1 MTPSLEVLRETIKKL
16 ISRDNKRALERL
28 LEKAHRGDIAYIFRY
43 LSSQERI
50 KVFEVLLDIDIEK
63 ASDVLYELDEDLQ
76 VEILRNIPLKE
87 AIKVLLTFS
96 TGEIAKVIDK
106 LPKELQIGILE
117 RLEDEDRKELEKYI
131 SFGEASATHLVSE
144 DYLEINENKTVEDA
158 LNLVKSASNELE
170 IIYVYVVDDKERLVG
185 VVSLK
190 DLLVAPSNTQIK
202 DIMTRD
208 VVAIREDATKDEV
221 IDIFKRYDFY
231 ALPVVDEDDKLVGV
245 IYIDDVID
253 AISEKTTEEFFKMAG
268 AQEEELFYANQVFKI
283 AKLRLPWL
291 FVTVIGELITAFIIS
306 IFDITIYKALPII
319 FFLPL
324 IAAVGGN
331 ISSQS
336 AIITARGLMTGK
348 ITENKKDIFMYILR
362 ELKIAFI
369 LAIFISIIV
378 GVISFLWFS
387 NHLIGV
393 VVSAGILINI
403 LFSSLLGGLIP
414 FVLKF
419 LKKDPSFAT
428 GPIVLTLND
437 ILGVL
442 IYLSI
447 ASYFIN
453 KII

>member
-1 MTPSLEVLRETIKKL
+1 MTPSLEVLKETIKKL
-16 ISRDNKRALERL
+16 ISKGNKRALERL

-43 LSSQERI
+43 LTPQERVKTFQI
-50 KVFEVLLDIDIEK
+50 LLDIDIEK
-63 ASDVLYELDEDLQ
+63 ASDVLYELDEDIQ

-96 TGEIAKVIDK
+96 TGEIAKIIDK
-106 LPKELQIGILE
+106 LPKELQRELLE
-117 RLEDEDRKELEKYI
+117 RLEEEDRKELEKYI

-144 DYLEINENKTVEDA
+144 DYIEVNENQTVEDA
-158 LNLVKSASNELE
+158 LNLVKTASDETE
-170 IIYVYVVDDKERLVG
+170 VVYIYVIDDKERLVG

-190 DLLVAPSNTQIK
+190 ELLVSPPNTQIK
-202 DIMTRD
+202 DIMVRD
-208 VVAIREDATKDEV
+208 VISVREDATKDEV
-221 IDIFKRYDFY
+221 IDLFRRYDLY
-231 ALPVVDEDDKLVGV
+231 ALPVVDENDRLVGV

-291 FVTVIGELITAFIIS
+291 LVTVIGELITAFIIS
-306 IFDITIYKALPII
+306 MFKITIYKALPIV

-324 IAAVGGN
+324 VAAVGGN

-348 ITENKKDIFMYILR
+348 ITENKKDVFMYILR
-362 ELKIAFI
+362 ELKIAFV
-369 LAIFISIIV
+369 LGVLISIVV
-378 GVISFLWFS
+378 GIISFIWLS
-387 NHLIGV
+387 NHLLGIV
-393 VVSAGILINI
+393 VALAILINI
-403 LFSSLLGGLIP
+403 LFSSILGGLMP
-414 FVLKF
+414 FILKS

-447 ASYFIN
+447 ASYFVSKLI
-453 KII
+453 